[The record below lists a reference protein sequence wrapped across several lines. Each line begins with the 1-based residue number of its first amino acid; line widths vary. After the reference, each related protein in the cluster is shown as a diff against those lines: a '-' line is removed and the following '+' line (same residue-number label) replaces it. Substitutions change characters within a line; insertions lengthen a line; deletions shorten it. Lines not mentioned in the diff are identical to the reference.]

1 MTAARTTSRSD
12 GSARSKITITTTDR
26 PGLLVDIVRV
36 SRIGK
41 KADEYDK
48 TLAVVGAPKEKESGP
63 KKEKKVK
70 QEVGKLDS
78 EEAFPTLGGK

>member
-1 MTAARTTSRSD
+1 MQHDFPEKPYEKLAA
-12 GSARSKITITTTDR
+12 
-26 PGLLVDIVRV
+26 LLAE
-36 SRIGK
+36 